1 MKGLDIDFSKET
13 WYVMVVRECAMIFVE
28 INLSITEHKF
38 SLYICFSGNMCNHL
52 TIYSLSC
59 FLSWLVV

>member
-38 SLYICFSGNMCNHL
+38 SLYICFSG
-52 TIYSLSC
+52 
-59 FLSWLVV
+59 